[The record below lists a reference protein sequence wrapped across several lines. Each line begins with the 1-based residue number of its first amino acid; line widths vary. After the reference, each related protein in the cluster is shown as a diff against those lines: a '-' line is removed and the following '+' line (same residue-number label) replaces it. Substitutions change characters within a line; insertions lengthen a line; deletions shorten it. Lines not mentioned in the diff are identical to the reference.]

1 VQGTGTV
8 MPSTTWVQTVPV
20 GVGSGTGLLTVGSA
34 AGGWLLD
41 GAGCPVPDDLEP
53 EDPAP
58 DEPAPDEP
66 APEDPEPE
74 EPAPDEPAPN
84 EPEPDAPEPRDPV
97 LVGPAPAAGGRA
109 GFTGGNQLVSTGGS
123 APVVLPWIG
132 AATGMSWA

>member
-1 VQGTGTV
+1 MQGTGTV

-41 GAGCPVPDDLEP
+41 GAGWVAELVGAGRLLLAGPPPDGPPPDCPVPDDLEP

-74 EPAPDEPAPN
+74 DPAPDEPAPD

-97 LVGPAPAAGGRA
+97 L
-109 GFTGGNQLVSTGGS
+109 
-123 APVVLPWIG
+123 
-132 AATGMSWA
+132 